1 MVKKSVTYLVAIAII
16 VFASYTSFVLYELKR
31 TNTYLLKMTEY
42 QANLIELVHQDVQ
55 PMKVFG
61 DLAKNR
67 SFSCSVGLLVAP

>member
-42 QANLIELVHQDVQ
+42 QANLIELVYQDVQ